1 DFQGIYETQRQVNQG
16 ASTLLETV
24 NTCYNGAPIPC
35 TSTAVALPIA
45 NRTVQATLPGVS
57 PSETYTT
64 YNVYGLPTETDEYDF
79 GGSTPTRKT
88 IVSYDYNTSCG
99 VTNGAV
105 VNLPCV
111 VQVTNG
117 GGALEAQTTNTYD
130 KNGNLITQ
138 AVITSGSNSLSR
150 SFTYSSYGVQ
160 TSATDY
166 NGNTTTYSNFI
177 CANNTAFPQSIASG
191 GLTTTLAWDCNGAV
205 PTSVTDANSQT
216 TTYAH
221 YDPFWR
227 VTAITDP
234 TNATT
239 NIFHSANPYAVESSL
254 NFNGSVSTLD
264 QRTTYD
270 GLGRAKVIQRER
282 GQNSGTYD
290 SVEIYYDS
298 LGRRYQVS
306 VPYSGGAGASY
317 TGSSFTTYNYDAL
330 SRLTGVTDPDGG
342 TSSTWYSKNDALL
355 TVGPAPSGENTKRR
369 QLEYDGLGRLTSV
382 CEITSASGSGACSQ
396 NTAASGF
403 FTSYSYDVLNDLLG
417 VSQSGQ
423 SRTYQY
429 DGLGRVT
436 SVSDPESGSATLA
449 YDSDATGH
457 CSGTYDG
464 DLVMRKD
471 AIGNYTCYTHDALH
485 RVKTITYP
493 SGSYASVTPSKTFVY
508 DSATVNGTPMA
519 YAKGRLAEAY
529 TGSSGSK
536 ITDLG
541 FSYSLRGEVAAAYE
555 STPNSG
561 GYYRTTATYWAN
573 GLLDVLNLQNAA
585 GTTNFIPTITYAPEG
600 EGRVGTVSA
609 SSGQNPVTTTGYNVF
624 GEVTGMTFGSG
635 DSDAFNYD
643 LNTGRMT
650 QYKFTVNG
658 SSVTGNVTWN
668 QNGTLQQLAITDPFN
683 SANQQ

>member
-1 DFQGIYETQRQVNQG
+1 
-16 ASTLLETV
+16 
-24 NTCYNGAPIPC
+24 
-35 TSTAVALPIA
+35 
-45 NRTVQATLPGVS
+45 
-57 PSETYTT
+57 
-64 YNVYGLPTETDEYDF
+64 
-79 GGSTPTRKT
+79 
-88 IVSYDYNTSCG
+88 
-99 VTNGAV
+99 
-105 VNLPCV
+105 

-254 NFNGSVSTLD
+254 
-264 QRTTYD
+264 
-270 GLGRAKVIQRER
+270 
-282 GQNSGTYD
+282 NSGTYD

-457 CSGTYDG
+457 CSGT
-464 DLVMRKD
+464 
-471 AIGNYTCYTHDALH
+471 
-485 RVKTITYP
+485 
-493 SGSYASVTPSKTFVY
+493 
-508 DSATVNGTPMA
+508 
-519 YAKGRLAEAY
+519 
-529 TGSSGSK
+529 
-536 ITDLG
+536 
-541 FSYSLRGEVAAAYE
+541 
-555 STPNSG
+555 
-561 GYYRTTATYWAN
+561 
-573 GLLDVLNLQNAA
+573 
-585 GTTNFIPTITYAPEG
+585 
-600 EGRVGTVSA
+600 
-609 SSGQNPVTTTGYNVF
+609 
-624 GEVTGMTFGSG
+624 
-635 DSDAFNYD
+635 
-643 LNTGRMT
+643 
-650 QYKFTVNG
+650 
-658 SSVTGNVTWN
+658 
-668 QNGTLQQLAITDPFN
+668 
-683 SANQQ
+683 